1 MAKTDELVFGDIR
14 VALTNTDRIVFPD
27 VGITK
32 RDVIDYYAAVA
43 DLMVPELRDRAL
55 SMERFTKSIEGGGF
69 MQKHA
74 QKHYPAWIE
83 RAELGTK
90 TVVEYPICNSQAAL
104 VYFANQGGIAFHI
117 WTSHAARPH
126 QPDEIVFDLDP
137 PDDQSFDMVRQV
149 ARILHDLLD
158 EISVPA
164 FVKTTGSKGLHVV
177 VPTDGKSTYDE
188 VRELVSGITKVVCD
202 RYPELVTTEFYK
214 KDRKG
219 RLFFDTG
226 RNVEGATFVAPYS
239 LRPRPGAPISVPLS
253 WNELDDPTLKPN
265 GIRLRDFRARRDATG
280 DPWFGLRKHPASVK
294 KALATLTRLARA

>member
-1 MAKTDELVFGDIR
+1 MGKTGKKQFGDLE

-27 VGITK
+27 VGVTK
-32 RDVIDYYAAVA
+32 GEIIDYYEAVA

-55 SMERFTKSIEGGGF
+55 TMERFTKSIEGGGF

-74 QKHYPAWIE
+74 QKHYPAWID
-83 RAELGTK
+83 RAKLGTK

-104 VYFANQGGIAFHI
+104 VYFANQGGVAFHV
-117 WTSHAARPH
+117 WTSHAAKPH

-137 PDDQSFDMVRQV
+137 PDDKSFAVVKRV
-149 ARILHDLLD
+149 AQILHDLLD
-158 EISVPA
+158 EIGAPA

-177 VPTDGKSTYDE
+177 VPTDGKSTFAE
-188 VRELVSGITKVVCD
+188 VHVLVAGITKLIVERFPD
-202 RYPELVTTEFYK
+202 LVTSEFYK

-239 LRPRPGAPISVPLS
+239 LRPRPGAPISAPLT
-253 WNELDDPTLKPN
+253 WNELDDPDLRPD
-265 GIRLRDFRARRDATG
+265 GIRLRDFAARREAVG
-280 DPWFGLRKHPASVK
+280 DPWFGFRKHPAAVK
-294 KALATLTRLARA
+294 KIQAKLNKL